1 MANTLRWVF
10 ETCLCALGMLHAL
23 VARLLLWN
31 LPGSTTPQV
40 KSLNEAL
47 DREYAQ
53 QKEKKQGGLAKPKPF
68 TYESVRA
75 HSRNDAC
82 TERWGVGAM
91 DVQISNIIDHFS
103 SSFCENLSK
112 TVEIL

>member
-1 MANTLRWVF
+1 
-10 ETCLCALGMLHAL
+10 MLHAL

-53 QKEKKQGGLAKPKPF
+53 HKEKKQGGFALKVTHRMVFDTLEMTHKYSY
-68 TYESVRA
+68 T
-75 HSRNDAC
+75 
-82 TERWGVGAM
+82 
-91 DVQISNIIDHFS
+91 
-103 SSFCENLSK
+103 CEK
-112 TVEIL
+112 